1 MRIIINESQ
10 FINLFEAATLNDIY
24 TKYYSKIPQDIFNQI
39 ISADPTYNSNKPDKM
54 GKYGKW
60 LLQLYINRRLK
71 IEDLYKA
78 TNYLKCFIDYY
89 NVIQDKDINKI
100 KSLQELYDVVRPYLD
115 GNAATS
121 KSDEVRKIKEG
132 AEKVYEDE
140 RWLVIVP
147 HTKEA
152 SCYYG
157 KGTQWCTAADRSNN
171 MFDQYNDDG
180 PLYINI
186 DKLNNRKYQ
195 FHFETNSFMDE
206 NDNEIDGPI
215 AKTCELSDGLCNW
228 YRENVDGVNMLFEIS
243 FDFFYLEDSDIM
255 YSLIQDEDDETVYR
269 LYDKTNHDVICG
281 GLVCNGGL
289 DEMKIWYRLLYKR
302 HYCIIPNTK
311 GLYTLL
317 VIDDESLYS
326 MSSNAVNVSL
336 IKNDYGGYDES
347 DLLLFD
353 ITYNDNQRCIL
364 QNNGY
369 HLYVCKDAS
378 MIKYIEFISYDV
390 IEITKTNGFSD
401 ILNWN
406 YDQVFYNL
414 KDVEIDYDEDD
425 TLYAYNQY
433 GQKVKINMY
442 DSSEEVVEDEDDE

>member
-157 KGTQWCTAADRSNN
+157 KGTQWCTAADKSNN
-171 MFDQYNDDG
+171 MFDQYNNDG

-215 AKTCELSDGLCNW
+215 AKTCELSDGLCDW

-289 DEMKIWYRLLYKR
+289 DEMKIWYQLLYKR

-406 YDQVFYNL
+406 YEQVFYNL

-442 DSSEEVVEDEDDE
+442 DSSEEVVEDEDNE

>member
-10 FINLFEAATLNDIY
+10 FINLFEAATLDDIY

-60 LLQLYINRRLK
+60 LLQLYINRQLK

-78 TNYLKCFIDYY
+78 TTYLKYFIKYY
-89 NVIQDKDINKI
+89 NVINDKDINKC
-100 KSLQELYDVVRPYLD
+100 KSLSDLYNIVAYYMRNDYV
-115 GNAATS
+115 ATS

-140 RWLVIVP
+140 RWLVIIP

-157 KGTQWCTAADRSNN
+157 KGTQWCTAADKGNN
-171 MFDQYNDDG
+171 MFDNYNDQG
-180 PLYINI
+180 FLYINI
-186 DKLNNRKYQ
+186 DKLNNCKYQ
-195 FHFETNSFMDE
+195 FHFESDSFMNE
-206 NDNEIDGPI
+206 NDEAVDSPVAEN
-215 AKTCELSDGLCNW
+215 CELSESLCNW
-228 YRENVDGVNMLFEIS
+228 YRENVSEANKLFEVWI
-243 FDFFYLEDSDIM
+243 DFFFIEDSGCDYVM
-255 YSLIQDEDDETVYR
+255 IQDENDETVYR
-269 LYDKTNHDVICG
+269 LYDKTNNENICG
-281 GLVCNGGL
+281 GIICDYGIE
-289 DEMKIWYRLLYKR
+289 EMRKWYQMLYK
-302 HYCIIPNTK
+302 HNYCIVPNVQ

-317 VIDDESLYS
+317 VIDNGYLDS
-326 MSSNAVNVSL
+326 MFSNAVNVSL
-336 IKNDYGGYDES
+336 IENDYGAYDES
-347 DLLLFD
+347 DILLFD
-353 ITYNDNQRCIL
+353 VTYDDNQRCIL

-369 HLYVCKDAS
+369 NLYVCKDAS
-378 MIKYIEFISYDV
+378 MINHIEFISYDV

-414 KDVEIDYDEDD
+414 RDVEIDYDEDD

-442 DSSEEVVEDEDDE
+442 DSSEEVVEDEDN

>member
-442 DSSEEVVEDEDDE
+442 DSSEEVVEDEDNE

>member
-78 TNYLKCFIDYY
+78 TNYLKCFIEYY

-157 KGTQWCTAADRSNN
+157 KGTQWCTAADKSNN

-243 FDFFYLEDSDIM
+243 FDFFYSEDSNIM
-255 YSLIQDEDDETVYR
+255 YSLIQDEYDETVYR
-269 LYDKTNHDVICG
+269 LYDRTNHDVICG

-289 DEMKIWYRLLYKR
+289 DEMKKWYRLLYNR
-302 HYCIIPNTK
+302 NYCIIPNTK

-317 VIDDESLYS
+317 VIDDGSLYS

-336 IKNDYGGYDES
+336 INNDYGGYDES
-347 DLLLFD
+347 DLLFFD

-406 YDQVFYNL
+406 YEQVFYDL

-442 DSSEEVVEDEDDE
+442 DSSEEVVEDEDNE

>member
-78 TNYLKCFIDYY
+78 TNYLKCFIEYY

-100 KSLQELYDVVRPYLD
+100 KSLQELYDIVRPYLD
-115 GNAATS
+115 GNVATS

-157 KGTQWCTAADRSNN
+157 KGTQWCTAADKSNN

-243 FDFFYLEDSDIM
+243 FDFFYSEDSNIM

-269 LYDKTNHDVICG
+269 LYDRTNHDVICG

-289 DEMKIWYRLLYKR
+289 DEMKKWYRLLYKR
-302 HYCIIPNTK
+302 NYCIIPNTK

-317 VIDDESLYS
+317 VIDDGSLYS

-336 IKNDYGGYDES
+336 INNDYGGYDES
-347 DLLLFD
+347 DLLFFD

-406 YDQVFYNL
+406 YEQVFYDL

-442 DSSEEVVEDEDDE
+442 DSSEEVVEDEDNE